1 MNISGQEIIK
11 ECMNSESIEKVLD
24 LVKSKD
30 QISLYNI
37 LNNVYIN
44 LKDENYE
51 LNNFNCLLAS
61 CMANNLTLLKWM
73 FKITNIYT
81 ESIVSLNGYEEW
93 DYLTFSKLEPNIYSF
108 LNNKYEEIFHF
119 KSTVLW
125 HICRCSRV
133 NNLEIIKFLV
143 NNGAES
149 NTKVEPILNSTPLM

>member
-30 QISLYNI
+30 QISLFNI

-61 CMANNLTLLKWM
+61 SMANNLTLLKWM
-73 FKITNIYT
+73 FKITNIY
-81 ESIVSLNGYEEW
+81 
-93 DYLTFSKLEPNIYSF
+93 K
-108 LNNKYEEIFHF
+108 
-119 KSTVLW
+119 
-125 HICRCSRV
+125 
-133 NNLEIIKFLV
+133 
-143 NNGAES
+143 
-149 NTKVEPILNSTPLM
+149 NSTFFE